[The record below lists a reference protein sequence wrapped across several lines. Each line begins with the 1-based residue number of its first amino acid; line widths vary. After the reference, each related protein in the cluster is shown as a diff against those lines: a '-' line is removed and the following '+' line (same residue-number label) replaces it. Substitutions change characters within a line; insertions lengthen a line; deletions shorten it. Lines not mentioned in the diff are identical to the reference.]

1 MHEEKQNENH
11 MDMRYDMP
19 AREQYRK
26 EEIGEEIQLQ
36 AVCIRDKREKTWIQG
51 KSCAASSKC
60 LWWRY

>member
-1 MHEEKQNENH
+1 

-26 EEIGEEIQLQ
+26 EEIGEQIQLQ
-36 AVCIRDKREKTWIQG
+36 SVCIRDKREKTWIHS

>member
-1 MHEEKQNENH
+1 

-36 AVCIRDKREKTWIQG
+36 SVSIRDKREKTWIHS